1 MLTGSLVTDGFN
13 RSTVVAVQGA
23 IGVLP
28 KGTFLPYYNTTDKG
42 RPCVVKGLGLTQT
55 LIREITEFWNLNLL
69 RLR

>member
-42 RPCVVKGLGLTQT
+42 RPCVIKGLGLT
-55 LIREITEFWNLNLL
+55 
-69 RLR
+69 